1 MKEGIPYLLED
12 VRRIYETAPKARVHP
27 GLRFDRYVAI
37 FGKSEQAKDAIAAL
51 QLHLPYSDNG
61 WQKRVLARRKS
72 WLEEVGAQH
81 FSLQSKEPIALHLAR
96 AAVASEN
103 AALCFHP
110 IYGFPYLP
118 GTGLKGLA
126 RAYAETFWAPSQP
139 DHAAAFERLEDIFGW
154 APGSREESKNRR
166 KAWVPSREELP
177 DRTASDSSI
186 GSVVFHDAYPVAS
199 VLPQIDITNPHYAK
213 YYKGEDLIPVE
224 WDSPNPVSFLSI
236 PPPAEFLFAVQPR
249 SRQISHED
257 VDLAKEFLITAL
269 CMLGIG
275 AKTAAGFGR
284 FKAGDFDV
292 KPALP
297 LGKRLSTSCKL
308 VLSSPAFYAGAKQDS
323 TSPATCTLRGS
334 TLRGLLRYWWR
345 TLYAGQLRNDADLRK
360 LESLV
365 WGGIGTAKDN
375 DDDRGK
381 FKDKGKD
388 KGEDNKARGSAVSIS
403 ITPSAD
409 NTQPNSFSRDEIV
422 RHFAL
427 HRPNDKRTTGIGFI
441 SYGMDDTRTRAYLEA
456 GAGWSIRLLARP
468 VQYNGSPIS
477 AREILEQALAAI
489 WLLTQ
494 FGGSGSK
501 ARHGFGGLTLD
512 RSLLNLSNEHP
523 ADLAALREDVKK
535 LLAQA
540 KAFAGTAL
548 GADVVT
554 DTPPPEPKSASL
566 IWLIQPGNWSRFIH
580 EYTLRKGNVWAALD
594 QVGNAKQNIAKNFKR
609 DAEKIG
615 LGLPRAIGNGPK
627 NPARTRMLPAR
638 HASPIHTRILGTP
651 EKRRVRLLAFPSYA
665 LDGFATNSSF
675 LAAYLNGFKEQ
686 LDDTRGAGKPD
697 ANPPA
702 ARLAPTAASPS
713 LSQSTPAAS
722 QAKPNGHM
730 ECEIIFHEGKK
741 KKYARI
747 LELNLPVP
755 ITNLPDMPE
764 SIGVGQVVRL
774 LINNPSDPAKANAK
788 WEPEKDGST
797 PAKSKKKGK

>member
-1 MKEGIPYLLED
+1 MEQGIPYLLEA
-12 VRRIYETAPKARVHP
+12 VRNVYNAAPKEKVHP

-61 WQKRVLARRKS
+61 WQRHVLARRKS

-110 IYGFPYLP
+110 IYGFPYIP

-154 APGSREESKNRR
+154 APGSREKTKNHRN
-166 KAWVPSREELP
+166 AWVPSREELP
-177 DRTASDSSI
+177 DRPASDSTSI

-236 PPPAEFLFAVQPR
+236 PPSAEFLFALQPR

-269 CMLGIG
+269 FMLGIG
-275 AKTAAGFGR
+275 AKTVAGFGR

-297 LGKRLSTSCKL
+297 PGKRLSTSCKL

-323 TSPATCTLRGS
+323 TSPAACTLRGS

-345 TLYAGQLRNDADLRK
+345 TLYVGQLRNDADLRK

-365 WGGIGTAKDN
+365 WGGIGTAN
-375 DDDRGK
+375 DD
-381 FKDKGKD
+381 
-388 KGEDNKARGSAVSIS
+388 EASGSAVSIS
-403 ITPSAD
+403 ITPSAG
-409 NTQPNSFSRDEIV
+409 NLPPMLLRREEIV
-422 RHFAL
+422 NRFGL
-427 HRPNDKRTTGIGFI
+427 DRPGREARRTTGIGFVTF
-441 SYGMDDTRTRAYLEA
+441 GMEDGSVERNNRKERAYLET

-468 VQYNGSPIS
+468 AQYKGSTIS
-477 AREILEQALAAI
+477 AGKVLEQALAAI

-512 RSLLNLSNEHP
+512 SEILELKTLPLQLRNDHAGDSS
-523 ADLAALREDVKK
+523 ALREDVTK

-540 KAFAGTAL
+540 KAFAVTTL

-566 IWLIQPGNWSRFIH
+566 SWLVQPQNWGCFIR
-580 EYTLRKGNVWAALD
+580 EYSLRDGNVWAALD
-594 QVGNAKQNIAKNFKR
+594 QVGNAKQNIAKKYKR
-609 DAEKIG
+609 NREKIA
-615 LGLPRAIGNGPK
+615 LGLPRRLEKGGQILSDVR
-627 NPARTRMLPAR
+627 NPDQPREALKR

-665 LDGFATNSSF
+665 LDGFATNSAF
-675 LAAYLNGFKEQ
+675 LASYLTDFEVQLKDTKE
-686 LDDTRGAGKPD
+686 ANNPK
-697 ANPPA
+697 ANPPVARPAPA
-702 ARLAPTAASPS
+702 AAPPS
-713 LSQSTPAAS
+713 LHQSAS
-722 QAKPNGHM
+722 SGFM
-730 ECEIIFHEGKK
+730 VCEIVDDPKSGKWK
-741 KKYARI
+741 ARVSTTGVDANI
-747 LELNLPVP
+747 ANLKA
-755 ITNLPDMPE
+755 MPPE
-764 SIGVGQVVRL
+764 VGVGQTARFFVA
-774 LINNPSDPAKANAK
+774 NPADPQNAQATWRPEQPAGSAPAKA
-788 WEPEKDGST
+788 
-797 PAKSKKKGK
+797 KKKGK